1 MTPSSSIEFP
11 IFPRFADLM
20 AWLLPR
26 VESFPRAQRFLL
38 GNRILDTGFR
48 CHQHLIRARKLN
60 GAARTD
66 ALLDADV
73 ELETL
78 RLQLRLA
85 HDLRCL
91 STRQYEHAAGLVNE
105 IGRLLG
111 SWRN

>member
-1 MTPSSSIEFP
+1 MTLPSIEFP
-11 IFPRFADLM
+11 IFARYSDLM
-20 AWLLPR
+20 AWLVQR
-26 VESFPRAQRFLL
+26 VESFPRAKRFTL
-38 GNRILDTGFR
+38 GNRLLDSGFR
-48 CHQHLIRARKLN
+48 CHQHLVRARKLN
-60 GAARTD
+60 GAARAT

-85 HDLRCL
+85 HELHCL
-91 STRQYEHAAGLVNE
+91 STRQYEHGAGLVNE